1 MKSHLLSSLEMDR
14 GERDLISENITQL
27 VEDVIPVDM
36 LPYLPCLTKSDKE
49 KIKCEETNH
58 GSMRAAQELIDRLV
72 RRRNSFRQF
81 IEALCETGCRHLA
94 EQLCPLQF
102 HEGKLKSEIF
112 TSTSRVH
119 KNMTRLIND
128 EI

>member
-1 MKSHLLSSLEMDR
+1 MDR
-14 GERDLISENITQL
+14 EERDLISENITQL
-27 VEDVIPVDM
+27 VEDVIPIDM

-72 RRRNSFRQF
+72 RRRNSFREF
-81 IEALCETGCRHLA
+81 ITALCETGCRHLA

-102 HEGKLKSEIF
+102 HEENEQEEVIRDALDDRNQEIIITDF
-112 TSTSRVH
+112 RNQIALDDVNH
-119 KNMTRLIND
+119 A
-128 EI
+128 